1 MIVKTFILLTN
12 MLFSGSVKEYQG
24 CIAEVNIEEK
34 LEEEKNIVA
43 FLDR

>member
-12 MLFSGSVKEYQG
+12 MFSGSVKEYQG

-34 LEEEKNIVA
+34 LKEEEKNIVA